1 MKKEQTRRTSKP
13 KGQQSS
19 SKTKTN
25 KKPSRWED
33 PNYVQIKS
41 NMLSFATTIDNIR
54 QRLERRNDVLT
65 LLSKTPFWTLIDAY
79 MQRRLTKVE
88 CMKSNYDIVRLIQ
101 VYDTKTKKVRFNDG
115 DSEMKSQDVDEI
127 FGLPNRGKKLPS
139 TTTSTRPDLQFV
151 KKYFTGYKKITKSSI
166 DKCLN
171 LALEDETEEG
181 AMDYWLCQISNLF
194 TPIPGREEMTPAAV
208 KWSLQELNAKLNH
221 IKNNQIRIKSTK
233 AQEPDDDS
241 EEENEENDDDSEEE
255 NEEEDDAAKEVNEEH
270 DDAAEEENEEND
282 DAAEEVNEEH
292 GDAAEEENEEE
303 EDAEVN
309 EEHND
314 AAEHQVQQHH
324 QRRPPN

>member
-1 MKKEQTRRTSKP
+1 
-13 KGQQSS
+13 
-19 SKTKTN
+19 
-25 KKPSRWED
+25 
-33 PNYVQIKS
+33 
-41 NMLSFATTIDNIR
+41 MLSFATTIDNIR

-101 VYDTKTKKVRFNDG
+101 VYDTKTKKFRFNDG

-151 KKYFTGYKKITKSSI
+151 KKYFTEVNY
-166 DKCLN
+166 
-171 LALEDETEEG
+171 EYHVTE
-181 AMDYWLCQISNLF
+181 
-194 TPIPGREEMTPAAV
+194 
-208 KWSLQELNAKLNH
+208 
-221 IKNNQIRIKSTK
+221 IKSTK

-255 NEEEDDAAKEVNEEH
+255 NEEEDDAAEEVKEEH

-309 EEHND
+309 EDRMMMLLNIKSSNTTSYKKTSKLKS
-314 AAEHQVQQHH
+314 QNTGI
-324 QRRPPN
+324 QRCLRKLLDQSQNTRRMKYSLQKSI